1 MAGKILAELSKKEQ
15 YSVFSHCSNRG
26 AITFKQG
33 SLLKGFKQSPSLDFA
48 EMLFFFSLGQK
59 GTIGSSS
66 SEPVGAARSD
76 GKTLNPG
83 NSSQLPHSTTPA

>member
-48 EMLFFFSLGQK
+48 EMLFLSLLDRKEQL
-59 GTIGSSS
+59 
-66 SEPVGAARSD
+66 GAAAAN
-76 GKTLNPG
+76 LWVLPG
-83 NSSQLPHSTTPA
+83 VMARL

>member
-48 EMLFFFSLGQK
+48 EMLFFFSLLDRKEQL
-59 GTIGSSS
+59 
-66 SEPVGAARSD
+66 GAAAA
-76 GKTLNPG
+76 NPWV
-83 NSSQLPHSTTPA
+83 LPGVMARL